1 MLATNGAFS
10 VQRISARSSLD
21 SQELTFAL
29 GKTRGGSHLMIL
41 VTVAHYSDHRGE
53 WTVDQATLQ
62 RRTRLSRRRVQE
74 LLADLTATG
83 DLAVIPGDGRGKLS
97 TYRLLIRPERAR
109 PSTQKGAEERTLS
122 TPKGAAR
129 RTLSAPPTPP
139 FPPHPQSPLTPKS
152 KKQETFGLPPAAA
165 QGKLFEF
172 EKVATPCSPL
182 PFGEGGS
189 GTHGRGAGGEGP
201 GGGQRTRQ
209 AQASSPLPG
218 KGRAGAGRGA
228 RGEGASSG
236 GARTLSSSQSAV
248 AQVNRLLQSAAIP
261 LPTPSQIG
269 LWSKTLGGI
278 EPLLNLLRRLI
289 ANGLAAKRDPIPYIH
304 SAVTQ
309 SATRPEPWRSA
320 SKPRNVCLYAGAD
333 ERRVAQAAR
342 IAAFRGHW

>member
-1 MLATNGAFS
+1 MGTEHTSTVFDHAP
-10 VQRISARSSLD
+10 
-21 SQELTFAL
+21 
-29 GKTRGGSHLMIL
+29 RGGSHLMIL

-97 TYRLLIRPERAR
+97 TYRLLIRPEKAR
-109 PSTQKGAEERTLS
+109 PSAQKGAEERTLS
-122 TPKGAAR
+122 APKGAAGR
-129 RTLSAPPTPP
+129 ALSAPPCPP

-165 QGKLFEF
+165 QGRLFEF
-172 EKVATPCSPL
+172 EKVAPPCSPL

-189 GTHGRGAGGEGP
+189 GARGRGAGGEGP
-201 GGGQRTRQ
+201 GGGKHV
-209 AQASSPLPG
+209 P
-218 KGRAGAGRGA
+218 
-228 RGEGASSG
+228 RGEGASG
-236 GARTLSSSQSAV
+236 GARPLTAAQSAV
-248 AQVNRLLQSAAIP
+248 AQVNRLLQSATIP

-289 ANGLAAKRDPIPYIH
+289 ANGLATKRDPIPYIH

-309 SATRPEPWRSA
+309 SATRPESARFQSARSA